1 MGVSISLIIP
11 VYNMEKYLVHC
22 LESVIKQ
29 ISSFDEIIIVN
40 DGSTDNSLFICEKY
54 MSKYKNFKL
63 INQENKGLSAARN
76 IGMNLASSEYV
87 MFLDSDD
94 YLRTDTVS
102 CLKKELRKFHYDVIY
117 FDTDIHCEDG
127 CEVDRNKYDR
137 SKAQLDGIC
146 MSGWEYFSRSYPG
159 YCSVPVWMAVYRK
172 ALIDKANIKFPE
184 GLYFEDNYFSFL
196 IITYAKYVI
205 HLSEKLYQRRYR
217 ANSIM
222 TSVYSERKFAD
233 YLNIILLI
241 WKEIIQ
247 RKEVDFLKYE
257 SVVMDFINGHCCLS
271 LENFQLCV
279 EQKIPLRDDTR
290 ELFFYMINEY
300 EAMIQK
306 FMINLDFKSI
316 GIIIESLENFY
327 KIISFYPQVK
337 ITYYSTISELIK
349 LITQFY
355 SDLLCRLPLN
365 NKKYKIG
372 IFGVGKHTEGL
383 LSIYEKIIGTVNCK
397 LVFIDSFK
405 KNESYRN
412 EQVISFQDIDE
423 SFDFIIISSKQYE
436 KEMERNI
443 RSVNEKISIFTFYDI
458 FKKDIFSKY
467 DIFFDFS
474 V

>member
-1 MGVSISLIIP
+1 
-11 VYNMEKYLVHC
+11 
-22 LESVIKQ
+22 
-29 ISSFDEIIIVN
+29 
-40 DGSTDNSLFICEKY
+40 
-54 MSKYKNFKL
+54 
-63 INQENKGLSAARN
+63 
-76 IGMNLASSEYV
+76 
-87 MFLDSDD
+87 
-94 YLRTDTVS
+94 
-102 CLKKELRKFHYDVIY
+102 
-117 FDTDIHCEDG
+117 
-127 CEVDRNKYDR
+127 
-137 SKAQLDGIC
+137 